1 MYFIKKRMSENY
13 GEILE
18 IARIDLSKSQANYK
32 ETNRGKQGFD
42 YYDVNLAYP
51 VKNNNGKIINY

>member
-1 MYFIKKRMSENY
+1 MSENY